1 MEEKIIKILGGD
13 HPDPIRFS
21 AVLEKSKVYGLYT
34 YDNGVYAFVDGMDC
48 DFNSFSKA
56 EKSEICDAVLS
67 RKWVV
72 DPTMQ

>member
-13 HPDPIRFS
+13 HPDPIRFDTVCGLS
-21 AVLEKSKVYGLYT
+21 NVYGLYT
-34 YDNGVYAFVDGMDC
+34 YNNGIYAFVDGMDC

-56 EKSEICDAVLS
+56 EKSEICDAVLL